1 MPTKV
6 KCDECGT
13 VFAMTAK
20 SSGTPC
26 PLCGT
31 KKKRPADGKKLGGL
45 TCPTCKKTLPRGM
58 TFCVGCGM
66 NVGTADA
73 GDRFIAGER
82 MEEQSQKD
90 IVRTRFM
97 ASGWWSLFRIFR

>member
-6 KCDECGT
+6 RGDECGT

-31 KKKRPADGKKLGGL
+31 KKKRPTDGKKLGGL
-45 TCPTCKKTLPRGM
+45 KCPTCNKTLPRGM
-58 TFCVGCGM
+58 KFCAACGVD
-66 NVGTADA
+66 VGTADA
-73 GDRFIAGER
+73 GDAYLAGMKLEEKSLQDRVRWRFWAGLCG
-82 MEEQSQKD
+82 M
-90 IVRTRFM
+90 
-97 ASGWWSLFRIFR
+97 FRSFR